1 MNKEVINEI
10 DNLINVIKENN
21 IYKEY
26 ISILEKINSN
36 EEIKEL
42 TNKIRIINKKLVRTP
57 SIKLESEL
65 KDLESK
71 LNDIPLYLDYK
82 DKLNELNNL
91 LLVVKN
97 NIENYMKDILI

>member
-10 DNLINVIKENN
+10 DNLINIIKENN

-65 KDLESK
+65 KDLEFQ

>member
-10 DNLINVIKENN
+10 DNLINIIKENN

>member
-36 EEIKEL
+36 EEIKDL